1 MKEKILNFLNEGKPL
16 LWIKGQNFHEI
27 ENIIVEGLNAFE
39 NKRYY
44 IYEKG
49 TTINRQNNSVEVGM
63 GNLFTTLD
71 ELYPQGIRKVPVFLL
86 IKDSLA
92 EIVDENNLE
101 YIKEIVETKMANPKY
116 NFTLIVVD
124 QQNTVPEDLREITSL
139 IDDEQK
145 RTAEMAL
152 KKAILDITK
161 IEKIELDLAKLEKIE
176 LDLDSIEKIVQSLKD
191 DIKKITVGEK
201 PAELKPTFEDMV
213 FVKGGKYQPSF
224 TDEEKEVSNLEVSKY
239 LITQK
244 LWQELIRNNPA
255 NFKGDE
261 NRPIEYISWWHALEF
276 CNRLSEKY
284 GLRPVYNL
292 GKSDQGLLMI
302 NQLDGTVVSPDVA
315 DFNKTEGFRL
325 PTEVEWEWFARGG
338 QVALDNGTFDYTYS
352 GSNNI
357 DDVAWYTGNSKDT
370 TQSVG
375 LKMPNVLGLYDCNG
389 NVWEWCYDT
398 TEGIESGKSYVYK
411 AYDHSNVYRRLKGGS
426 WCNNTEVCAVAVRGN
441 SQATYAYSNAGFR
454 IVRTVL

>member
-101 YIKEIVETKMANPKY
+101 YIKEIVETKIANPKY

-124 QQNTVPEDLREITSL
+124 QQNTVPEDLREIASL
-139 IDDEQK
+139 VDDDEQK

-201 PAELKPTFEDMV
+201 PAELKPT
-213 FVKGGKYQPSF
+213 Y
-224 TDEEKEVSNLEVSKY
+224 EEKEVSNLEVSKY

-284 GLRPVYNL
+284 GLHPVYNL

-398 TEGIESGKSYVYK
+398 TESIESGKSYVYK

>member
-1 MKEKILNFLNEGKPL
+1 MREKILNFLNEGKPL

-101 YIKEIVETKMANPKY
+101 YIKEIVETKTANPKY

-124 QQNTVPEDLREITSL
+124 QQNTVPEDLREIASL
-139 IDDEQK
+139 VDDDEQK

-191 DIKKITVGEK
+191 DIKKITIGEK
-201 PAELKPTFEDMV
+201 PVELKPTFEDMV

-224 TDEEKEVSNLEVSKY
+224 TDEEKEVSNLEVCKY
-239 LITQK
+239 LTTQK

-338 QVALDNGTFDYTYS
+338 QVALDYTYS

-398 TEGIESGKSYVYK
+398 TESIESGKSYVYK

>member
-71 ELYPQGIRKVPVFLL
+71 ELYPQGIRKIPVFLL

-101 YIKEIVETKMANPKY
+101 YIKEIVETKTANPKY

-139 IDDEQK
+139 VDDDEQK

-161 IEKIELDLAKLEKIE
+161 IEKIELDL
-176 LDLDSIEKIVQSLKD
+176 DSIEKIVQSLKD
-191 DIKKITVGEK
+191 DIKKITVGDK
-201 PAELKPTFEDMV
+201 AIELKPTFEDMI

-224 TDEEKEVSNLEVSKY
+224 ADEEKEVSNLEVSKY

-302 NQLDGTVVSPDVA
+302 NQLDGSVVYPDVA

-338 QVALDNGTFDYTYS
+338 QVAIENGTFDYTYS

-398 TEGIESGKSYVYK
+398 TESIESGKSYVYK

>member
-71 ELYPQGIRKVPVFLL
+71 ELYPQGIRKVPIFLL

-139 IDDEQK
+139 IDDDEQK
-145 RTAEMAL
+145 RTSEMAL

-161 IEKIELDLAKLEKIE
+161 IEKIELDLAKL
-176 LDLDSIEKIVQSLKD
+176 EKIVQSLKD

-201 PAELKPTFEDMV
+201 PAELKPTFEDMI

-302 NQLDGTVVSPDVA
+302 NQLDGTVASPDVA

>member
-101 YIKEIVETKMANPKY
+101 YIKEIVETKTANPKY

-124 QQNTVPEDLREITSL
+124 QQNTVPEDLREIASL
-139 IDDEQK
+139 VDDEQK
-145 RTAEMAL
+145 RTDEMAL

-302 NQLDGTVVSPDVA
+302 NQLDGTVASPDVA

>member
-101 YIKEIVETKMANPKY
+101 YIKEIVETKTANPKY

-139 IDDEQK
+139 IDDDEQK

-375 LKMPNVLGLYDCNG
+375 LKMPNVLGLYDCN
-389 NVWEWCYDT
+389 
-398 TEGIESGKSYVYK
+398 
-411 AYDHSNVYRRLKGGS
+411 
-426 WCNNTEVCAVAVRGN
+426 
-441 SQATYAYSNAGFR
+441 
-454 IVRTVL
+454 

>member
-63 GNLFTTLD
+63 GNLFTTL
-71 ELYPQGIRKVPVFLL
+71 L

-101 YIKEIVETKMANPKY
+101 YIKEIVETKTANPKY

-139 IDDEQK
+139 VDDDEQK

-161 IEKIELDLAKLEKIE
+161 IEKIE

-201 PAELKPTFEDMV
+201 PAELKPTFEDMI

-398 TEGIESGKSYVYK
+398 TESIESGKSYVYK

>member
-1 MKEKILNFLNEGKPL
+1 MKESISKFITEGKAL
-16 LWIKGQNFHEI
+16 LWIKTNDFQEVERAMI
-27 ENIIVEGLNAFE
+27 ESLNSLE
-39 NKRYY
+39 NKKFY

-49 TTINRQNNSVEVGM
+49 KTVNFLNDSIESGM
-63 GNLFTTLD
+63 DDLFNTLD
-71 ELYPQGIRKVPVFLL
+71 ELYPQGIRKIPVFLL
-86 IKDSLA
+86 IKGGIDEILKKNNLDYFREIFETKKEAPRYSFTVIIA
-92 EIVDENNLE
+92 ENEDVAPQLENIVDFIDKQITDNEGA
-101 YIKEIVETKMANPKY
+101 IKRCI
-116 NFTLIVVD
+116 
-124 QQNTVPEDLREITSL
+124 
-139 IDDEQK
+139 
-145 RTAEMAL
+145 
-152 KKAILDITK
+152 
-161 IEKIELDLAKLEKIE
+161 LDLAKFEKLE
-176 LDLDSIEKIVQSLKD
+176 LDENNIEKIIKELKGI
-191 DIKKITVGEK
+191 IKKYSEK
-201 PAELKPTFEDMV
+201 KATNVENKLENMV

-224 TDEEKEVSNLEVSKY
+224 TDEEKEVSNLEVCKY
-239 LITQK
+239 LTTQK

-398 TEGIESGKSYVYK
+398 TESIESGKSYVYK

>member
-1 MKEKILNFLNEGKPL
+1 MREKILNFLNEGKPL

-71 ELYPQGIRKVPVFLL
+71 ELYPQGIRKIPVFLL

-101 YIKEIVETKMANPKY
+101 YIKEIVETKIANPKY

-124 QQNTVPEDLREITSL
+124 QQNTVPEDLREIASL
-139 IDDEQK
+139 VDDDEQK

-161 IEKIELDLAKLEKIE
+161 IEKIELDL
-176 LDLDSIEKIVQSLKD
+176 DSIEKIVQSLKD

-201 PAELKPTFEDMV
+201 TVELKPTFEDMV

-224 TDEEKEVSNLEVSKY
+224 TDEEKEVSNLEVCKY
-239 LITQK
+239 LTTQK

-398 TEGIESGKSYVYK
+398 TESIESGKSYVYK